1 MNKYDCWIDG
11 RKAETRVT
19 IEAESSFIA
28 RKDLAA
34 KHGVHFSEVVA
45 ARIWED

>member
-19 IEAESSFIA
+19 LEAETAFEA
-28 RKDLAA
+28 RKRLAA
-34 KHGVHFSEVVA
+34 QYGVHVTDVVA
-45 ARIWED
+45 ARIWE